1 MALIQEPKVSRKEAR
16 DMSRLLRRALRPISA
31 AGVGVLIAV
40 VACWAVAFAQYPPPV
55 GAVTAG
61 VSNPVPSTGASVT
74 ATCLVVDSQGQP
86 VADEP
91 CTFTIIS
98 QPGTDATLGAPS
110 VTVNTNAQGIATAVL
125 SVGTES
131 GAVVL
136 GMSAMGVQSQVTV
149 NTQAPGIAPPTLPAG
164 AQPGAAPP
172 TGAGDSGEGQVPV
185 AVWAIAIGAAV
196 GLALAS
202 LFLWRAAARR
212 PKGS

>member
-1 MALIQEPKVSRKEAR
+1 MT
-16 DMSRLLRRALRPISA
+16 RLLRRALRPISA

-55 GAVTAG
+55 GSVTAG
-61 VSNPVPSTGASVT
+61 VSNPAPGTGATVT
-74 ATCLVVDSQGQP
+74 ATCVVVDSQGQP
-86 VADEP
+86 VANEP

-110 VTVNTNAQGIATAVL
+110 VTANTNAQGIATAVL
-125 SVGTES
+125 SVGTKS
-131 GAVVL
+131 GAIVL
-136 GMSAMGVQSQVTV
+136 GVTSMGVQSQVTV
-149 NTQAPGIAPPTLPAG
+149 SAQAPAATVPPGATLPPG

-172 TGAGDSGEGQVPV
+172 TGAGEPGEGQVPT
-185 AVWAIAIGAAV
+185 AVWGIAIAAAV

-202 LFLWRAAARR
+202 LFLWRAAVRR

>member
-1 MALIQEPKVSRKEAR
+1 
-16 DMSRLLRRALRPISA
+16 LRPISA
-31 AGVGVLIAV
+31 VGLGVLIAL

-55 GAVTAG
+55 GGVTAG
-61 VSNPVPSTGASVT
+61 VSNPAPGTGATVT

-86 VADEP
+86 VANEP

-98 QPGTDATLGAPS
+98 QPGTDATLGGPS
-110 VTVNTNAQGIATAVL
+110 VTANTNAQGIATAVL
-125 SVGTES
+125 SVGTKS

-136 GMSAMGVQSQVTV
+136 GVSAMGVESQVTV
-149 NTQAPGIAPPTLPAG
+149 NAQAPSATVQPSATLPPG

-172 TGAGDSGEGQVPV
+172 TGAGEPGEGQVPT
-185 AVWAIAIGAAV
+185 AVWAVAIGAAV

>member
-1 MALIQEPKVSRKEAR
+1 MT
-16 DMSRLLRRALRPISA
+16 RLLRRALRPTSA

-40 VACWAVAFAQYPPPV
+40 VACSAIAFAQYPPPA
-55 GAVTAG
+55 GSVTAG
-61 VSNPVPSTGASVT
+61 VSNPAPGTGATVT

-86 VADEP
+86 VANEP

-98 QPGTDATLGAPS
+98 QPGTDATLGVPS
-110 VTVNTNAQGIATAVL
+110 VTANTNAQGVATAAL
-125 SVGTES
+125 SIGTTSGTIVVG
-131 GAVVL
+131 V
-136 GMSAMGVQSQVTV
+136 SAMGIQSQVTV
-149 NTQAPGIAPPTLPAG
+149 NAQAPAATASPGATLPPG

-172 TGAGDSGEGQVPV
+172 TGAGEPGEGQVPT
-185 AVWAIAIGAAV
+185 AVWGMAIGAAI